1 MKRIGTI
8 LSLSILIV
16 LISCSAVFAT
26 GLKLETSYPE
36 NGTGGLQPAGV
47 AMKLHFNQDVSS
59 ADIQEANKK
68 CMKLTDKN
76 GKAIPLKLLHSAAKP
91 KDLLVIVDKT
101 LEQNS
106 AYKFTLSRDFKGT
119 NGDTLGQDIKIN
131 FKTRNV
137 SNDTNV
143 NMLLMGVMVVAMV
156 FFSSRTMKRQLQKE
170 QEQKDEL
177 GKVNPYKVAKETGK
191 SVEEVVAKAQK
202 EKEKANKHKKSNE
215 HHHLGNKK
223 EKIEETSSNKR
234 VKSARPVSAGGSSY
248 VTGRKDMAE
257 NSKLEKSKSTHPK
270 NATGKSKNTKKK

>member
-16 LISCSAVFAT
+16 LLSCSAAFAT
-26 GLKLETSYPE
+26 GLKLVESYPE

-59 ADIQEANKK
+59 ADIQEANKR
-68 CMKLTDKN
+68 CMKLTDKD
-76 GKAIPLKLLHSAAKP
+76 GKAIPLKLLHSKAKP

-106 AYKFTLSRDFKGT
+106 AYKFTLTSDFKAT
-119 NGDTLGQDIKIN
+119 NGESLGQDIKIN

-137 SNDTNV
+137 KNDTNV

-170 QEQKDEL
+170 QEQKDES

-202 EKEKANKHKKSNE
+202 EKEKANKHKKNNE
-215 HHHLGNKK
+215 HLHLESKK
-223 EKIEETSSNKR
+223 EKIEEASTNKR
-234 VKSARPVSAGGSSY
+234 VKTARPISDGGSSY
-248 VTGRKDMAE
+248 VTGRKGSAKE
-257 NSKLEKSKSTHPK
+257 EKSKSTHPK
-270 NATGKSKNTKKK
+270 NATGKSRNTKKK